1 MNNRDELIRELS
13 ANLETV
19 RPAPAPELPAL
30 VWLLASSAFVV
41 ALTHLWGP
49 IRPNA
54 LQQLGTQ
61 PRFFIETTW
70 GLVAI
75 ACTAI
80 VAFRA
85 GVPGALDSR
94 FARFSAAMMT
104 VWLASYVIGLYSPAL
119 EPSMLGKRPH
129 CMWETMVYALPPMLA
144 GFVVMR
150 RLHPLRPV
158 QTAMAIGLVS
168 GMIPALYMQIACMYV
183 PAHILQFH
191 VLPGMFIPLVGAVIA
206 WLLLKRER

>member
-1 MNNRDELIRELS
+1 MNKRDDLIRELS

-19 RPAPAPELPAL
+19 RPAPTPDLLAL
-30 VWLLASSAFVV
+30 AWLLASVAFVV
-41 ALTHLWGP
+41 VLTHLWGP

-54 LQQLGTQ
+54 LQQLSAQ

-75 ACTAI
+75 ACTAM

-85 GVPGALDSR
+85 GIPGTLGSR
-94 FARFSAAMMT
+94 FARISTALMT
-104 VWLASYVIGLYSPAL
+104 VWLSSYVFGLYSTAL

-129 CMWETMVYALPPMLA
+129 CLWETMVYALPPMLA
-144 GFVVMR
+144 GFAVMR

-158 QTAMAIGLVS
+158 RTAMVVGLVS
-168 GMIPALYMQIACMYV
+168 GMIPALYMQIACMYI

-191 VLPGMFIPLVGAVIA
+191 ILPGMLIPLVGAAMA
-206 WLLLKRER
+206 WLLLKRS